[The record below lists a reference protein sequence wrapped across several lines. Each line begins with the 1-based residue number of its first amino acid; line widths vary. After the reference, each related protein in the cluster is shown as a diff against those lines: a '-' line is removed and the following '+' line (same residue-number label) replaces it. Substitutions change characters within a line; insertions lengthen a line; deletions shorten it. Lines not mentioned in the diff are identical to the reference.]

1 MKSGVARDYAGV
13 GSAIVVVVPTST
25 LIVPRST
32 GTSLPAAVLPVL
44 QVALIP
50 FKR

>member
-1 MKSGVARDYAGV
+1 MAHDYAGV
-13 GSAIVVVVPTST
+13 GSAIVVVVSTST

-32 GTSLPAAVLPVL
+32 GTSLTAAVLPVL

-50 FKR
+50 LKR